1 MSEVFTSISHAQFIK
16 GEKVAAL
23 FRLFYLCILL
33 LGYLFQQKKG
43 SGISIQSLI
52 VAAAFLLIFI
62 YSLFTLRLLQKS
74 QFPEQFAHISVI
86 LEALTAGVFLSVF
99 LSNIYKSADIFF
111 IVLSGFF
118 YLFSIIFSILRI
130 KPSILV
136 TATAAAIFSCS
147 AVAVGSYFFSYG
159 GVNLGLVSYLPA
171 LILLTGVVS
180 WFISK
185 SFQGILEKNFVSEEA
200 LRAGRRLRMTMEIVQ
215 SSIFNFSQFVGN
227 LEKISVS
234 LSGGARN
241 QAESSLYISRAAE
254 NLQSSMAKISE
265 STEKSATTV
274 KRTVDFADSGNL
286 IVHRVIDEI
295 LNIHEVVERMVES
308 LEHINDISDQT
319 NLLALNATI
328 EASQTGEE
336 GSGFTVIAEEI
347 RKLAEQASGTS
358 GEVGKMVKQVQ
369 QVIFSGG
376 ESSKE
381 AGKIFDRINKDLSGY
396 SNVINELH
404 QAVQEQLK
412 GNREVNL
419 SIESINEITLANNKN
434 AVLVKEIVGELK
446 MEVVKLKALVD
457 GKIVETDEL
466 SDKEK
471 PALP

>member
-1 MSEVFTSISHAQFIK
+1 MSGIFTSILQTQFNK

-23 FRLFYLCILL
+23 FRLFYSCMLL
-33 LGYLFQQKKG
+33 LGYLFQQEKE
-43 SGISIQSLI
+43 SGVSIQSFI
-52 VAAAFLLIFI
+52 VTAAFLLIFI
-62 YSLFTLRLLQKS
+62 YSLFTLRLLQKN

-86 LEALTAGVFLSVF
+86 LEALTAGAFMSVF
-99 LSNIYKSADIFF
+99 LSKTYRPADIFF

-118 YLFSIIFSILRI
+118 YFFSILFSILRM
-130 KPSILV
+130 KPSTSV
-136 TATAAAIFSCS
+136 TATAAGIFSCS
-147 AVAVGSYFFSYG
+147 AVAAGSYFFSHG
-159 GVNLGLVSYLPA
+159 AVRLGAISFLPA
-171 LILLTGVVS
+171 LILLTGAIS
-180 WFISK
+180 WFISRTFK
-185 SFQGILEKNFVSEEA
+185 GILENNLVSEEA

-215 SSIFNFSQFVGN
+215 ASIFNLSQFVDN
-227 LEKISVS
+227 LEKISTS
-234 LSGGARN
+234 LSGGAGD
-241 QAESSLYISRAAE
+241 QAESSLYISGAAE
-254 NLQSSMAKISE
+254 KLQSSMVKISE
-265 STEKSATTV
+265 STEKSATAV
-274 KRTVDFADSGNL
+274 KRTVDFSNSGNL

-295 LNIHEVVERMVES
+295 LNIHEVVERMVAS

-336 GSGFTVIAEEI
+336 GSGFSIIAEEI

-396 SNVINELH
+396 SDVINELH

-419 SIESINEITLANNKN
+419 SIESINKIILANNKN
-434 AVLVKEIVGELK
+434 ASLVKEIVGELK
-446 MEVVKLKALVD
+446 KEVVKLKALVD
-457 GKIVETDEL
+457 GKIVETGEL
-466 SDKEK
+466 YGRER
-471 PALP
+471 PTLF

>member
-1 MSEVFTSISHAQFIK
+1 MSAVFTSILQTQFNK
-16 GEKVAAL
+16 AEKIAAL
-23 FRLFYLCILL
+23 FRLFYFGMLILC
-33 LGYLFQQKKG
+33 YLFQQEKG
-43 SGISIQSLI
+43 SGVSIQSFI
-52 VAAAFLLIFI
+52 VAAAFLIIFI
-62 YSLFTLRLLQKS
+62 YSLFTLRLLQQNK
-74 QFPEQFAHISVI
+74 FPEQFAHLSVI
-86 LEALTAGVFLSVF
+86 LEALTAGVFMGIF
-99 LSNIYKSADIFF
+99 LSKTYMPAEIFLT
-111 IVLSGFF
+111 VLSGFF
-118 YLFSIIFSILRI
+118 YIFSILFSILRM
-130 KPSILV
+130 KPSTSV

-147 AVAVGSYFFSYG
+147 AVAAGSYIFSHG
-159 GVNLGLVSYLPA
+159 AVRLGPVGFLPV
-171 LILLTGVVS
+171 LILIIGAIS
-180 WFISK
+180 WFIARTFK
-185 SFQGILEKNFVSEEA
+185 VILENNLVSEEA

-215 SSIFNFSQFVGN
+215 ASVFNLSQFVDN
-227 LEKISVS
+227 LEKISAS
-234 LSGGARN
+234 LSRGAGD
-241 QAESSLYISRAAE
+241 QAESSLYISSAAE
-254 NLQSSMAKISE
+254 KLQSSMAKISE

-328 EASQTGEE
+328 EASQAGEE
-336 GSGFTVIAEEI
+336 SSGFSVIAEEI

-396 SNVINELH
+396 SDVINELH

-419 SIESINEITLANNKN
+419 SIESINEIILANNTN
-434 AVLVKEIVGELK
+434 ADLVKKIVGELK
-446 MEVVKLKALVD
+446 KEVVKLKALVD
-457 GKIVETDEL
+457 GKIVETGEL
-466 SDKEK
+466 SGRERH
-471 PALP
+471 ALP